1 MEKTV
6 RRVMSLRMR
15 LLSDQKQD
23 VLGRMSL
30 NFEQLRARYMI

>member
-15 LLSDQKQD
+15 LLSDQKHD